1 MATTIMLSDSTKE
14 MLEMYKEK
22 EHATSFDACVRELLL
37 AHLKIPQSMAGAY
50 KGMKWTKADRAEFR
64 EL

>member
-1 MATTIMLSDSTKE
+1 MATTIMLSESTKE
-14 MLEMYKEK
+14 LLDMYKEK
-22 EHATSFDACVRELLL
+22 EHAASFDVCVRELLL
-37 AHLKIPQSMAGAY
+37 GHLKIPKSMAGAF